1 MKFNPN
7 WKIKISSFIQEISS
21 KLTSKLTS
29 NQLTSKL
36 ISKLTP
42 SQLRIGAIAIL
53 IVAVSIVLFPP
64 VSIQDGSLIWADWT
78 GLSEDVD
85 LSIIT
90 GEIEQNGNMLSLK
103 HITIEQPVSGTTFV
117 DWINSLGAPFAL
129 TVLGFWFQKEQEKR
143 AEEQADLEKQIAENN
158 LCEEALQGY
167 FDRLSELLLDR
178 KLTTLTE
185 NDPVQEVAL
194 NVIRARTL
202 SILRRL
208 GKDREKKG
216 NIVRFLIDSELMNKL
231 NLSGADLSNA
241 DLVGTN
247 LENTDLR
254 GADLENV
261 DLRNADLRGAKLEN
275 ANLTNANM
283 AGAILENVDLKEA
296 NLTNTNLEGARLSNS
311 TLRNTQLQNAN
322 LMKARLGN
330 VNLRNANLENAN
342 LTGARL
348 ENANLMSA
356 NLIGAILERANFLN
370 ANLGDAKL
378 EKANL
383 LDANLA
389 GANLS
394 ATDLRGAIN
403 LTLDQVNA
411 GNNVTEALCQWD
423 SHSELISVA

>member
-1 MKFNPN
+1 MKLFQKLTKKNKDIIEQLYLKLN
-7 WKIKISSFIQEISS
+7 SKLASN
-21 KLTSKLTS
+21 KLTSKLT
-29 NQLTSKL
+29 T
-36 ISKLTP
+36 
-42 SQLRIGAIAIL
+42 SQLRIAAFTIP
-53 IVAVSIVLFPP
+53 IVAVLIILFPP
-64 VSIQDGSLIWADWT
+64 LSIQDGSLIWANWT

-85 LSIIT
+85 VSIIS
-90 GEIEQNGNMLSLK
+90 GEIEQNGNLLSLK
-103 HITIEQPVSGTTFV
+103 HIIIEQPVSGTTFV

-143 AEEQADLEKQIAENN
+143 AEEQAELEKQIAENN

-241 DLVGTN
+241 DLIGTN

-254 GADLENV
+254 GANLENV
-261 DLRNADLRGAKLEN
+261 DLRNADLRGARLEN
-275 ANLTNANM
+275 ANLANANL

-296 NLTNTNLEGARLSNS
+296 NLTGTNLQSARLSNAN
-311 TLRNTQLQNAN
+311 LRNTQLQNTN
-322 LMKARLGN
+322 LITARLGN
-330 VNLRNANLENAN
+330 VNLRNAHLENAN

-356 NLIGAILERANFLN
+356 NLMGAILEGANFLN

-378 EKANL
+378 GKANL
-383 LDANLA
+383 KEANLA
-389 GANLS
+389 GADLGG
-394 ATDLRGAIN
+394 TDLRGAIN

-423 SHSELISVA
+423 SQGELISVA